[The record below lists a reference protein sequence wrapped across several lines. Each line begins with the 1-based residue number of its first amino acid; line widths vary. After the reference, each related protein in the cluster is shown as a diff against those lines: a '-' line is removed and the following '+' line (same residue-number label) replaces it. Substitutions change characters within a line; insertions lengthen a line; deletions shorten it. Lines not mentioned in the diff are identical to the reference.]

1 MSPCHFVRST
11 NLFLYAAGRGKGE
24 DAKMYEWI
32 PTSIV
37 AATFLIGLV
46 AESVEAGRLQAL
58 TARVRPP

>member
-1 MSPCHFVRST
+1 
-11 NLFLYAAGRGKGE
+11 
-24 DAKMYEWI
+24 MYEWI